1 MSTEA
6 PAGPPTSSR
15 GPSSM
20 AAQVTATPDSAS
32 DAVKCTV
39 KGALCQPDGASH
51 VVTGGVVPAAD
62 AAAGTTG
69 KSAQSSA
76 TRVTG
81 NRHDFLIVRAPWT
94 GGSGE
99 PLHHVMVAP
108 DERIAARAGMPG
120 DGVRPCR

>member
-32 DAVKCTV
+32 
-39 KGALCQPDGASH
+39 
-51 VVTGGVVPAAD
+51 D